1 MNQAELS
8 GLFDSLIAA
17 EKKLGEAKTLAIL
30 ARNGVRES
38 ERSRSEVEERVL
50 RSMPEDFELAE
61 GTIYV
66 HRGWIIEILDG
77 EGDYVFRVVKSADA
91 TALTRKIGEG

>member
-8 GLFDSLIAA
+8 GLFESLIAA
-17 EKKLGEAKTLAIL
+17 EKKLGESKTLAIL

-50 RSMPEDFELAE
+50 RSMDGFDLHE
-61 GTIYV
+61 GTIFV
-66 HRGWIIEILDG
+66 HGGWIIEVLDG
-77 EGDYVFRVVKSADA
+77 EGEYVFRVVKSSDA
-91 TALTRKIGEG
+91 TALIRKSGEG